1 MLGPTRPTRSLGGSA
16 ATALE
21 VWTATGVG
29 ATADAIGWIV
39 FKGLPTSTANLGT
52 VTSLTMLVKPGVSAL
67 FVRVKAGTGAEDS
80 CTRDGL
86 AIVALGGV
94 EDTALAGLG
103 VSTGTG
109 VALPTEEAWAN
120 RSGCWKS
127 SLYGFTPA
135 NGVLH
140 FTSLRDSQSH
150 QLIFPRPL

>member
-1 MLGPTRPTRSLGGSA
+1 MYFTKILGPTRPTRSLGGSA
-16 ATALE
+16 TAGT
-21 VWTATGVG
+21 VAMG
-29 ATADAIGWIV
+29 TADAIGWIV
-39 FKGLPTSTANLGT
+39 FKGLPTSTALGT

-127 SLYGFTPA
+127 SLYGFTM
-135 NGVLH
+135 
-140 FTSLRDSQSH
+140 FYTC
-150 QLIFPRPL
+150 